1 MTETIRIGICDDEE
15 FFREELDKLV
25 SVYANETEQDFF
37 IHTYSKAE
45 DVANDIL
52 EKGEVYELLFLD
64 VEMDGMT
71 GMEAAQKL
79 RKAGYK
85 GVICFV
91 SSKCH
96 YAFDAFGVEA
106 IGYVHKPAKYLDVKS
121 IIKKAIAQIHYQRDE
136 EEAQKRYIEIVTQ
149 NEKATVDLHNVLYM
163 EKRRNQC
170 VIHMEDSEIVCYET
184 LKSLYERID
193 KTKFSFTHQ
202 GFIVNFDKIKEVKKD
217 TVCFGAGREIPV
229 SRRYQGELR
238 ERHMN
243 KIRRLHQERSKN

>member
-1 MTETIRIGICDDEE
+1 MDIIRIGICDDED

-25 SVYANETEQDFF
+25 SVYSNEAEHDFD

-45 DVANDIL
+45 DVATDIL
-52 EKGEVYELLFLD
+52 VKNEEYHILFLD

-79 RKAGYK
+79 RREGYE

-91 SSKCH
+91 SSKDR

-106 IGYVHKPAKYLDVKS
+106 IGYVKKPAKYQEVKR
-121 IIKKAIAQIHYQRDE
+121 IVQKALIQIYYQRDE
-136 EEAQKRYIEIVTQ
+136 EEAKKRYLEITTQ
-149 NEKATVDLHNVLYM
+149 NEKTMLDLHQVLYV

-184 LKSLYERID
+184 LKKLYERLD
-193 KTKFSFTHQ
+193 KTKFRFTHQ

-229 SRRYQGELR
+229 SRRYQSELR
-238 ERHMN
+238 ECHMD
-243 KIRRLHQERSKN
+243 KIRRLHRERSRN

>member
-1 MTETIRIGICDDEE
+1 METIKIAICDDED
-15 FFREELDKLV
+15 FFREEMEKLV
-25 SVYANETEQDFF
+25 SVYGNDAEHDFD

-45 DVANDIL
+45 DVATDIL
-52 EKGEVYELLFLD
+52 EKNEQYHILFLD

-79 RKAGYK
+79 RREGYK

-91 SSKCH
+91 TSQDR

-106 IGYVHKPAKYLDVKS
+106 IGYVKKPAKYQDVKRLVQ
-121 IIKKAIAQIHYQRDE
+121 KALIQIYYQRDE
-136 EEAQKRYIEIVTQ
+136 EEAKKRYLEITTQ
-149 NEKATVDLHNVLYM
+149 NEKVMLDLQQVLYV

-184 LKSLYERID
+184 LKKLYERLD
-193 KTKFSFTHQ
+193 KSKFSFTHQ

-229 SRRYQGELR
+229 SRRYQAELR
-238 ERHMN
+238 ERHMD
-243 KIRRLHQERSKN
+243 KIRRLHRERSKN

>member
-1 MTETIRIGICDDEE
+1 METIRIGICDDED

-25 SVYANETEQDFF
+25 SVYANEAEHDFD

-45 DVANDIL
+45 DVTTDIL
-52 EKGEVYELLFLD
+52 EKNEEYHILFLD

-79 RKAGYK
+79 RRDGYK

-91 SSKCH
+91 TSKDR

-106 IGYVHKPAKYLDVKS
+106 IGYVKKPAKYQDVKRMVQ
-121 IIKKAIAQIHYQRDE
+121 KALVQIYYQRDE
-136 EEAQKRYIEIVTQ
+136 EEAKKRYLEITTQ
-149 NEKATVDLHNVLYM
+149 NEKVMLDLHQVLYV

-170 VIHMEDSEIVCYET
+170 VIHMESSEIVCYET
-184 LKSLYERID
+184 LKKLYERLD

-229 SRRYQGELR
+229 SRRYQAELR

-243 KIRRLHQERSKN
+243 KIYRIRQERSKN

>member
-1 MTETIRIGICDDEE
+1 MEAIKIGICDDED

-25 SVYANETEQDFF
+25 SVYANEAEHDFD

-45 DVANDIL
+45 DVATDIL
-52 EKGEVYELLFLD
+52 EKNEEYHILFLD

-79 RKAGYK
+79 RRAGYK

-91 SSKCH
+91 TSKDR

-106 IGYVHKPAKYLDVKS
+106 IGYVKKPAKYQDVKRLVQ
-121 IIKKAIAQIHYQRDE
+121 KALVQIYYQQDE
-136 EEAQKRYIEIVTQ
+136 EEAKKRYLEITTQ
-149 NEKATVDLHNVLYM
+149 NEKVMLDLQQVLYV

-170 VIHMEDSEIVCYET
+170 VIHMESSEIVCYET
-184 LKSLYERID
+184 LKKLYERLD

-229 SRRYQGELR
+229 SRRYQAELR

-243 KIRRLHQERSKN
+243 KIYRIRQERSKN